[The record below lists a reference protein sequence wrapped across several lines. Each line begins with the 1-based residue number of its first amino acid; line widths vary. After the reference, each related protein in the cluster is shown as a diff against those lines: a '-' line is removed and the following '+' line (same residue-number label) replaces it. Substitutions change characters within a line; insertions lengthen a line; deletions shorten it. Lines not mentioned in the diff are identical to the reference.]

1 MEHFVLPDT
10 QVKPGVPTNHLTAAA
25 NYIVEKRPQV
35 IVHLGDHFDMPSL
48 SSYDKGSRKAEGTR
62 YQADVDAGIA
72 GMETLLRPIQ
82 ELQRKQAKQKIKQ
95 YKPRMVFLLGNHED
109 RIARHV
115 NANAELEGKVGF
127 HDLMLEEMG
136 WEVHEFKEPVC
147 IDGIY
152 YAHYFYNPMTGRPYG
167 GVIHTRL
174 KNLGFSFT
182 MGHQQGL
189 EVAIRPL
196 NNGECHR
203 GLIAGSFYQHEEE
216 YKGPQANE
224 HWRGCIYKHE
234 VEKGNYC
241 LMELSMDYLLNKWT

>member
-136 WEVHEFKEPVC
+136 GEVHEFKEPVC

-152 YAHYFYNPMTGRPYG
+152 YAHYFYNPMTGHSWG
-167 GVIHTRL
+167 GKANTKLNNI
-174 KNLGFSFT
+174 GFSFT
-182 MGHQQGL
+182 GK
-189 EVAIRPL
+189 
-196 NNGECHR
+196 
-203 GLIAGSFYQHEEE
+203 F
-216 YKGPQANE
+216 
-224 HWRGCIYKHE
+224 
-234 VEKGNYC
+234 
-241 LMELSMDYLLNKWT
+241 